1 MPTTLPNL
9 GTWDDNGIWS
19 DLQPWQD
26 APSRG
31 SWKGDPRNPAPN
43 DFQEPIARSEKV
55 IGDDRSAHV
64 RRDKD
69 TQKDFTITLM
79 DIDEA
84 ILLQLKQFQIQVT
97 DAGKKIAVPIFYG
110 SPERWVSAQRDGYIR
125 DQQGKLI
132 LPAMIIKRTDSADD
146 DTLRFF
152 NRYLN
157 TQVMKLYSSKNQYTR
172 FAALVGKNVPTNEV
186 YNVVIPSH
194 MVLTYH
200 CIIWTELIEQMNPI
214 VETIRF
220 NTNDYW
226 GSTKGLRF
234 RARVES
240 YAHNVEIQAD
250 QDRVVK
256 TEFDLTI
263 HGYILPDTLT
273 KLEKHHKTTNKVF
286 TPKKLVMGME
296 VVATDYNL
304 DQMNKNQEKWR
315 NQTYPNLQ
323 KDVVIPSPPV
333 TVNTDIVVN
342 DGGSTKVYPSGSLA

>member
-1 MPTTLPNL
+1 MPTSLPSLGSWSDDGLWDDTLP
-9 GTWDDNGIWS
+9 WEDVR
-19 DLQPWQD
+19 
-26 APSRG
+26 SRG
-31 SWKGDPRNPAPN
+31 SWKGNPKNPAPN
-43 DFQEPIARSEKV
+43 DIQEPIARSEK
-55 IGDDRSAHV
+55 IIADNRSAHV
-64 RRDKD
+64 RRDTD
-69 TQKDFTITLM
+69 TQKDFTITLY

-97 DAGKKIAVPIFYG
+97 DAGKQIEVPIFYG
-110 SPERWVSAQRDGYIR
+110 SPERWVSATRDGYIR

-157 TQVMKLYSSKNQYTR
+157 TQVMKLYSPKNQYTR

-186 YNVVIPSH
+186 YNVVVPSH
-194 MVLTYH
+194 MLLTYH

-214 VETIRF
+214 VEKIRF

-234 RARVES
+234 RVRAES
-240 YAHNVEIQAD
+240 YAHTVELQAD

-256 TEFDLTI
+256 TEFDLTV

-273 KLEKHHKTTNKVF
+273 KLEKHQMTTNKFF

-296 VVATDYNL
+296 VVATDFNL
-304 DQMNKNQEKWR
+304 AQMDKNREKWR
-315 NQTYPNLQ
+315 NKNYPNLQ
-323 KDVVIPSPPV
+323 KDVVIPAPP
-333 TVNTDIVVN
+333 TSLNTDIVTN
-342 DGGSTKVYPSGSLA
+342 DGGSTRIPASGSLA